1 MLHLFEVKLA
11 LALSA
16 SFMPI
21 EVMQKE
27 KMS

>member
-16 SFMPI
+16 NFMHI
-21 EVMQKE
+21 EVRQKE
-27 KMS
+27 KTS